1 VDFNAGILFLSAEQE
16 EDHFLAPGDIL
27 LSRSGKLELNDLIPV
42 RYKQEFATA
51 HPEHIDFIAVSPIQM
66 ISIATSLIPFLEHD
80 DANRALMGSNMQR
93 QAVPILKN
101 EKPLVGTGLEAQTAR
116 DSSSIILAKQSGF
129 VKYVSHDRIV
139 VDTQHDGGKIFNKLK
154 ISSYNLENYKRS
166 NQGTCISQKPLVCE
180 HEWVRKGDVLADGSA
195 TLNGELALGRNILV
209 AYTPW
214 EGYNFEDA
222 ILISNKLV
230 NEQMYTSIHIEKYE
244 SRVQHTP
251 LGLEEFTRD
260 LPNVSYSK
268 LSHLGKNGIVL
279 VGTSVKSGDILVGKV
294 TPKSSSDQTPEGR
307 LLRAIFGEKER
318 DVKNTSLK
326 VPSGIEGW
334 VVDVRVF
341 NSNRVQVFL
350 AQKRPIQLGDKVSGR
365 HGNKGIISNILP
377 QQDMPYLQDG
387 TPVDMVLNPLGVPS
401 RMNVGQVLE
410 CLLGLAGQHLNES
423 YRITPFDEMYGDET
437 SRKIV
442 YKKLYEAKLKT
453 GKSWLFDPN
462 FPGKTKVIDGRTGET
477 FKQPVTVGYAYILKL
492 VHLVDDKVH
501 ARAIGPYSFVTQQP
515 LRGRAK
521 SGGQRLGEMEVWA
534 LEGFGAA
541 YTLQELFTVKSD
553 AIEDRK
559 EALNAIVKGQAIP
572 NPGTPESLKVMIR
585 ELQSLCLNI
594 GLYTVDQLKQPK
606 KINIFKMK

>member
-1 VDFNAGILFLSAEQE
+1 M
-16 EDHFLAPGDIL
+16 
-27 LSRSGKLELNDLIPV
+27 KDLVPV
-42 RYKQEFATA
+42 RYKQEFSTVQV
-51 HPEHIDFIAVSPIQM
+51 EHIDFIAVSPIQM

-93 QAVPILKN
+93 QAVPIIKN
-101 EKPLVGTGLEAQTAR
+101 ENPLVGTGLEAHTAR
-116 DSSSIILAKQSGF
+116 DSSSIVLAKQSGL
-129 VKYVSHDRIV
+129 VKYVCNNRIIV
-139 VDTQHDGGKIFNKLK
+139 EIKSEYSNKFKIH
-154 ISSYNLENYKRS
+154 SYNLENYKRS
-166 NQGTCISQKPLVCE
+166 NQGTCINQRPVVNE
-180 HEWVRKGDVLADGSA
+180 QEWVRKGDVLADGSA
-195 TLNGELALGRNILV
+195 TLNGELALGQNILV

-222 ILISNKLV
+222 ILINNRLV
-230 NEQMYTSIHIEKYE
+230 NNQMYTSIHIEKYE
-244 SRVQHTP
+244 LKVQQTP
-251 LGLEEFTRD
+251 LGLEEFTRE
-260 LPNVSYSK
+260 LPNISYK
-268 LSHLGKNGIVL
+268 NLSQLDNNGVIL
-279 VGTSVKSGDILVGKV
+279 VGTSVKCGDILVGKV
-294 TPKSSSDQTPEGR
+294 TPKNSSDQTPEGR

-326 VPSGIEGW
+326 VPHGVEGR
-334 VVDVRVF
+334 VIDVRTF
-341 NSNRVQVFL
+341 NNNRVQVFL

-410 CLLGLAGQHLNES
+410 CLLGLAGYHLNES
-423 YRITPFDEMYGDET
+423 YRIIPFDEMYGEET

-442 YKKLYEAKLKT
+442 YKKLYEARLKT
-453 GKSWLFDPN
+453 GKAWLFDPN
-462 FPGKTKVIDGRTGET
+462 FPGKTKIIDGRTGET

-501 ARAIGPYSFVTQQP
+501 ARATGPYSLVTQQP

-559 EALNAIVKGQAIP
+559 EALNAIVKGMSIP
-572 NPGTPESLKVMIR
+572 NPGTPESFKVMIR

-594 GLYTVDQLKQPK
+594 GLYTVDRLKRPK
-606 KINIFKMK
+606 KINIGEMR